1 MVPTC
6 FTPPRIRHSS
16 SPTGDPGKGKW
27 ITIYAD
33 SSHAFIVVDGR
44 AFDTA
49 DYGGPNR
56 PSGTGPRWRWNPR
69 GNLADGGSYVVRH
82 PPGL

>member
-1 MVPTC
+1 MPGSGQW
-6 FTPPRIRHSS
+6 ISIYS
-16 SPTGDPGKGKW
+16 DP
-27 ITIYAD
+27 
-33 SSHAFIVVDGR
+33 SHAFIVIGGI

-49 DYGGPNR
+49 DYGGPTS
-56 PSGTGPRWRWNPR
+56 PSGTGPRWRQNPL